1 MIESSRFLSECKK
14 NNLTTFTGT
23 PCSYLKPFINF
34 VIDDN
39 ELEFIGTPNEGDAVA
54 LASGTWVG
62 GKTAVV
68 MFQNSGLGNAVNPL
82 TSLSYSSRI
91 PFLGITTWRGEP
103 GGKKDEPQHEL
114 MGQITTQMLDI
125 MQIPWSFFPQT
136 EEEVTPTLDRAMAS
150 MQETRLPFFLVMKE
164 GSVNSYE
171 LQKKGNKSASFTSEV
186 KTQKS
191 VSGENNLTRTDALKV
206 IRDTTGPQTAL
217 LATTGKTG
225 RELFELGDT
234 ENQFYMVGSMGCAAA
249 MGAGLAYAVPNKTVT
264 VIDGDGAL
272 LMRMGNMALA
282 GQMNLNNML
291 HILLDNAVHD
301 STGGQ
306 STLSETIDF
315 CSIASACGYKRV
327 IETNTAEG
335 LAGAIEEYKKAPSLT
350 FIRFFIKKGSPEKL
364 GRPTVTP
371 PQVSERLKDFMTG
384 AH

>member
-1 MIESSRFLSECKK
+1 MIESSRFLTECKK

-54 LASGTWVG
+54 LASGMWVG

-114 MGQITTQMLDI
+114 MGQITTQMLDL
-125 MQIPWSFFPQT
+125 MQIPWSFFPQKD
-136 EEEVTPTLDRAMAS
+136 EDVTPALDKAMSS
-150 MQETRLPFFLVMKE
+150 MQETRLPYFLVMKE

-171 LQKKGNKSASFTSEV
+171 LQKKGNKSASFTSTV
-186 KTQKS
+186 QIQRK
-191 VSGENNLTRTDALKV
+191 VSGDNKLTRTDALKV
-206 IRDTTGPQTAL
+206 IRENVGPQSPL

-234 ENQFYMVGSMGCAAA
+234 ENHFYMVGSMGCAAA
-249 MGAGLAYAVPNKTVT
+249 MGAGLAYAVPQKTIT

-272 LMRMGNMALA
+272 MMRMGNMALA
-282 GQMNLNNML
+282 GQMNQNNLL

-306 STLSETIDF
+306 ATLSETIDF
-315 CSIASACGYKRV
+315 CTVAAACGYKNI
-327 IETNTAEG
+327 IETNTTEG
-335 LAGAIEEYKKAPSLT
+335 LEKAISEYKKNPSLT

-371 PQVSERLKDFMTG
+371 PQVSERLKTFMTG
-384 AH
+384 AQ